1 MSQQE
6 PPKIEFP
13 CRYPIRVMGEAHGD
27 FIDKVYEIVNQH
39 APDID
44 RASMKTRDS
53 RQGRFISVHFVIEA
67 QSVAQ
72 LECIH
77 VSLKAYSAVKMVL

>member
-13 CRYPIRVMGEAHGD
+13 CRYPIRVMGEAHDD
-27 FIDKVYEIVNQH
+27 FIDRVYDIVNEH
-39 APDID
+39 APDIE

-53 RQGRFISVHFVIEA
+53 SKGRFVSVHFVIEA
-67 QSVAQ
+67 QGVEQ
-72 LECIH
+72 LERIH